1 MMANGKKEEKG
12 EEKPKAEKAE
22 TNESMGIMD
31 KIKKL
36 FGRGE

>member
-1 MMANGKKEEKG
+1 MAKKEEKG

-22 TNESMGIMD
+22 AKKPEGVME